1 MPTIILRSLLGRVA
15 AAVVGLIGL
24 YPVAVIWLADGYGHG
39 LRALSAAFAVTV
51 AAWLLWWRPLMRLD
65 QEAIR
70 VRNAFRS
77 HRVAWDAVTGVQSR
91 WGLVLMLADTG
102 ADTDTSADTDAG
114 AGPGGPGATGRVA
127 VAACQRSGVLAAMAH
142 RDREPGAREEYVT
155 PSPDEGAEPRLYRT
169 HMNCDDAGYLL
180 DLYRAAR
187 AEHLAL
193 ADRLRRRA
201 RRMGKTPAKG
211 PVPAASAGIEP
222 WSGRWDAAPV
232 AAAALAV
239 AGVVVTTALL

>member
-1 MPTIILRSLLGRVA
+1 MPTIVLRSLLGRLGV
-15 AAVVGLIGL
+15 AVVGLIGL

-39 LRALSAAFAVTV
+39 LQALSAAFAVTV

-65 QEAIR
+65 QESIR

-91 WGLVLMLADTG
+91 WGLVLVLAG
-102 ADTDTSADTDAG
+102 ADAG
-114 AGPGGPGATGRVA
+114 AGSAGPGTTGRVA
-127 VAACQRSGVLAAMAH
+127 VAACQRSGVLAALAH
-142 RDREPGAREEYVT
+142 RDRELVAREEYVT
-155 PSPDEGAEPRLYRT
+155 PSPDEGSAPRLYRT

-201 RRMGKTPAKG
+201 RRMGRIPAKE
-211 PVPAASAGIEP
+211 PVPAAPADAEP
-222 WSGRWDAAPV
+222 WSGRWDAAPI
-232 AAAALAV
+232 AAAALAI
-239 AGVVVTTALL
+239 AGVVVTTVLL

>member
-1 MPTIILRSLLGRVA
+1 M
-15 AAVVGLIGL
+15 
-24 YPVAVIWLADGYGHG
+24 
-39 LRALSAAFAVTV
+39 
-51 AAWLLWWRPLMRLD
+51 
-65 QEAIR
+65 
-70 VRNAFRS
+70 
-77 HRVAWDAVTGVQSR
+77 
-91 WGLVLMLADTG
+91 
-102 ADTDTSADTDAG
+102 
-114 AGPGGPGATGRVA
+114 A

-222 WSGRWDAAPV
+222 WSGRWDAAPI

-239 AGVVVTTALL
+239 AGVVATTLLL

>member
-39 LRALSAAFAVTV
+39 LQALSAAFAVTV

-65 QEAIR
+65 QESIR

-91 WGLVLMLADTG
+91 WGLVLVLAG
-102 ADTDTSADTDAG
+102 TDADAG
-114 AGPGGPGATGRVA
+114 AGPGGPGTTRRVA

-201 RRMGKTPAKG
+201 RRMGKTPAK
-211 PVPAASAGIEP
+211 
-222 WSGRWDAAPV
+222 
-232 AAAALAV
+232 
-239 AGVVVTTALL
+239 

>member
-1 MPTIILRSLLGRVA
+1 MPTIVLRSLLGRLGV
-15 AAVVGLIGL
+15 AVVGLIGL

-39 LRALSAAFAVTV
+39 LQALSAAFAVTV

-65 QEAIR
+65 QESIR

-77 HRVAWDAVTGVQSR
+77 HRVAWDAVTDVQSR
-91 WGLVLMLADTG
+91 WGLVLVLAD
-102 ADTDTSADTDAG
+102 ADAG
-114 AGPGGPGATGRVA
+114 AGDDADAGSGGAGTTRRVA
-127 VAACQRSGVLAAMAH
+127 VAACQRSGVLAALAR
-142 RDREPGAREEYVT
+142 RDREPGVGEEYVT
-155 PSPDEGAEPRLYRT
+155 PSPDETAPPRLYRT

-187 AEHLAL
+187 AEHMAL
-193 ADRLRRRA
+193 TDRLRRRA
-201 RRMGKTPAKG
+201 RRMGR
-211 PVPAASAGIEP
+211 VPAQEPAPSADGRP

-239 AGVVVTTALL
+239 AGVVATTLLL

>member
-39 LRALSAAFAVTV
+39 LQALSAAFAVTV

-65 QEAIR
+65 QESIR

-91 WGLVLMLADTG
+91 WGLVLVLAG
-102 ADTDTSADTDAG
+102 TDADAG
-114 AGPGGPGATGRVA
+114 AGPGGPGTTRRVA

-201 RRMGKTPAKG
+201 RRMGKTPAKE

-222 WSGRWDAAPV
+222 WSGRWDAAPI

>member
-1 MPTIILRSLLGRVA
+1 MPTIVLRSLLGRLGVG
-15 AAVVGLIGL
+15 VVGLIGL

-39 LRALSAAFAVTV
+39 LQALSTAFAVTV

-65 QEAIR
+65 QESIR

-77 HRVAWDAVTGVQSR
+77 HRVAWDAVADVQSR
-91 WGLVLMLADTG
+91 WGLVLVLA
-102 ADTDTSADTDAG
+102 DAG
-114 AGPGGPGATGRVA
+114 AGTTGRVV
-127 VAACQRSGVLAAMAH
+127 VAACQRSGVLAALAH
-142 RDREPGAREEYVT
+142 RDREPGVGEEYVT
-155 PSPDEGAEPRLYRT
+155 PSPDETAPPRLYRT

-187 AEHLAL
+187 AEHMAL
-193 ADRLRRRA
+193 TDRLRRRA
-201 RRMGKTPAKG
+201 RRMGR
-211 PVPAASAGIEP
+211 VPAQEPAPAPPADERP

-239 AGVVVTTALL
+239 AGVVATTLLL